1 MSHYAGKV
9 LVDRERRIRRIA
21 ELEKEIERRA
31 TTAKGIADRVRDLE
45 KENAELR
52 RQLELAKS
60 DDLIAGAGYHHQL
73 PSRPSS
79 MIGCPVCTYEC
90 TCEMRR

>member
-21 ELEKEIERRA
+21 E
-31 TTAKGIADRVRDLE
+31 LE